1 MNEAQT
7 RTNLIDDE
15 LNKCGWDVKDITK
28 VIQEYEIKLDEHLPE
43 FFNKTKR
50 YVDYALIN
58 RVGEV
63 IAIVEA
69 KREDKTLG
77 SAKTQAQYYAQRI
90 KNTQGFTPFIYITN
104 GHEIEFWD
112 SENYPIR
119 EVLSYH
125 SLDDLETYSKRNNN
139 NTKLSPELINKEI
152 AGRYYQVDAVTKTL
166 QELNENKRS
175 VCGLWQ
181 LEQERPEQLSL

>member
-28 VIQEYEIKLDEHLPE
+28 VIQEYEIKLDEDLPE
-43 FFNKTKR
+43 FFDRAKR

-63 IAIVEA
+63 IAVVEA

-90 KNTQGFTPFIYITN
+90 KNTQGFAPFIYITN

-112 SENYPIR
+112 IENYPR
-119 EVLSYH
+119 
-125 SLDDLETYSKRNNN
+125 
-139 NTKLSPELINKEI
+139 
-152 AGRYYQVDAVTKTL
+152 
-166 QELNENKRS
+166 
-175 VCGLWQ
+175 
-181 LEQERPEQLSL
+181 